1 MSDWEAVHAHPDG
14 ESTVRR
20 LALTAAGDGF
30 DGLVVRNHGD
40 RLTEFDPATVSE
52 ASGIDVVAGIE
63 VRAEE
68 RSRVAGLIDS
78 HRAHRSVVCVHGGPE
93 SINRLACTDPR
104 VDVLAHP
111 THGDG
116 VDHVL
121 VRSAAD
127 KGVAL
132 EFSLAR
138 VLRTAGGRRV
148 RALRRLRTL
157 RELLEKY
164 DTPHVVSA
172 DATSHL
178 QLRSPRELAAVG
190 SVVGVDPEWIRDG
203 LAEWKRIVERNRERA
218 SDSFIQPGV
227 RRGRYEEDP

>member
-14 ESTVRR
+14 QATVRR
-20 LALTAAGDGF
+20 LALTAAEDGF

-40 RLTEFDPATVSE
+40 QPAEFDPAAVS
-52 ASGIDVVAGIE
+52 ADSGIDVVSGVE

-68 RSRVAGLIDS
+68 RSRVAGLIGS
-78 HRAHRSVVCVHGGPE
+78 HRGDRAVVCVHGGPE
-93 SINRLACTDPR
+93 PINRLACTDSR

-127 KGVAL
+127 NDVAL

-138 VLRTAGGRRV
+138 VLRAAGGRRV

-164 DTPHVVSA
+164 DAPHVVSA
-172 DATSHL
+172 DAASHL
-178 QLRSPRELAAVG
+178 QLRAPRELAAVG
-190 SVVGVDPEWIRDG
+190 SVVGADPGWIRDG
-203 LAEWKRIVERNRERA
+203 LAEWGRIVERNRERA
-218 SDSFIQPGV
+218 SESFIQPGV